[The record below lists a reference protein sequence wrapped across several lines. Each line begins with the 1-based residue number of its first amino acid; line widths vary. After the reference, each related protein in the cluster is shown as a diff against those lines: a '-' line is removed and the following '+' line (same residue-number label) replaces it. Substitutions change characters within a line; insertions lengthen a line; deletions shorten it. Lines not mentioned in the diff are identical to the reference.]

1 MKKVVRI
8 LLIVLFAGLFIGTF
22 VFLWYKTRP
31 VKMIYETVVPFRTSI
46 YKAVVASGQVEP
58 RDEVLIKPQISG
70 IISALHCEAG
80 SMVKKGDVLAT
91 VKVIPEM
98 SSLNSAESRIKQA
111 AIKLEQVE
119 REFERTEKL
128 FREKVITLDEYEK
141 GETQMLIAKEDLQNA
156 KDNLEIVRDGITS
169 RNAAISNTQVRSTID
184 GMILDIPVKVGNSV
198 IQSNTFNDG
207 TTIAVIADMNDMIFR
222 GKVDETDVGKLHE
235 EMPVTLYLGAVQ
247 GSQLSAKLEYISPKA
262 STDNNIIMFEVKAA
276 IEPDTDVFVRSGYSA
291 NASIITAYSEN
302 ALTVPEST
310 LEFEN
315 GKTYVYILTSPEES
329 EDQTFERREVE
340 TGLSDGIN
348 MEIKE
353 GVTEGDRVRGAIK
366 PLIKRS

>member
-1 MKKVVRI
+1 MKKILRI
-8 LLIVLFAGLFIGTF
+8 LLIVVLAGLFIGTF
-22 VFLWYKTRP
+22 VFLWKKTRP
-31 VKMIYETVVPFRTSI
+31 VKTTYEIVTPARDTISKF
-46 YKAVVASGQVEP
+46 VVATGQVEP

-80 SMVKKGDVLAT
+80 SRIKKGDVIAT

-98 SSLNSAESRIKQA
+98 SSLNSAESRVKQA
-111 AIKLEQVE
+111 EINLDQVE
-119 REFERTEKL
+119 RQFARAEKL

-141 GETQMLIAKEDLQNA
+141 GETELLIAREDLQNA

-169 RNAAISNTQVRSTID
+169 RNAEISNTQIRSTID

-235 EMPVTLYLGAVQ
+235 GMPVTLSIGAVQ
-247 GSQLSAKLEYISPKA
+247 DSKLSAKLEYISPKA
-262 STDNNIIMFEVKAA
+262 TTDNNVIMFEVKAA
-276 IEPDTDVFVRSGYSA
+276 VDPEDDVFVRSGYSA
-291 NASIITAYSEN
+291 NASIMIASSEGVL
-302 ALTVPEST
+302 AVPESVI
-310 LEFEN
+310 EFE
-315 GKTYVYILTSPEES
+315 GDQTYVYVLTSEADAEE
-329 EDQTFERREVE
+329 QTFDKREVK

-348 MEIKE
+348 IEIKE
-353 GVTEGDRVRGAIK
+353 GLDENEEVRGIIRPRIK
-366 PLIKRS
+366 